1 MSLVMQSSDLKI
13 INVFVVLLKQ
23 FKSSV
28 AELRGFLFV
37 LFKMGGKASGRDILA
52 TAFQADRG
60 DGSDLLDQ
68 FLKGLNAE
76 SRKDALETEIKDG
89 DNLATPL
96 IIAARGG
103 KLDSVKV
110 LLRYEANIEA
120 RGTVEDDGDV
130 IEDCS
135 ALWIAASKGHFDV
148 VRLLIEQ
155 NAEVD
160 GKTSDNS
167 TPLRAAAFDGHL
179 DIVRCLVENGADVNA
194 CTNCSS
200 TPLMITCYNGHLDV
214 ALYLIKHGANIN
226 LQDNDGH
233 SCLHYASERGHVEVI
248 CELFALGAKQT
259 QDLNRL
265 TPLLDASN
273 NCKIEMVE
281 WFINRPECSKEQR
294 IDALELLGATI
305 ANDPDAY
312 DIEKAFSF
320 MKRGMEERYEDP
332 SCPLLKKKMEP
343 VEAYQN
349 RTESQTLEELSL
361 LEGDDH
367 AIQMEGLMIRE
378 RILGTDNTILRDPI
392 VYRGAFLA
400 DCKKYELCVG
410 LWTRSMEIAMNCNVP
425 KTKDLE
431 SLTDLVAEMV
441 QNGHSLSSQ
450 TIENIFEKLIDIK
463 RKLSEKCKSGELEEE
478 HKNEAQE
485 TLLFNALYLLV
496 MYTKVQ
502 VSLEMKN
509 GNMIDLLQRF
519 LCLEPRIRDGN
530 TLLHLAVWHETPV
543 HKGAH
548 LRSVCKLPCVETMK
562 LLLHAGYDVNSVN
575 TQGNTPLHLAVTFVP
590 GPEQVGSLEE
600 MLELLLDLGA
610 DTKLVNKNGQTV
622 MDCCETDEAR
632 GILSAKG
639 GLGTMN
645 IEARKV
651 RKVSFVTPYLFSL
664 NYHNKHP
671 NAMGELLFHF
681 SIGSCVDELCF
692 VTLGYLSFTLIV
704 SELIFL

>member
-1 MSLVMQSSDLKI
+1 MHSSDRKI
-13 INVFVVLLKQ
+13 IDVFVVLLTQ

-28 AELRGFLFV
+28 AEFRGFEFV
-37 LFKMGGKASGRDILA
+37 LFVMDSKASVRDVT
-52 TAFQADRG
+52 TAYQADP
-60 DGSDLLDQ
+60 DEGSALLDLLKD
-68 FLKGLNAE
+68 LNAE
-76 SRKDALETEIKDG
+76 SRKAALETKIKDG
-89 DNLATPL
+89 DDLVTPL
-96 IIAARGG
+96 IIAARDG
-103 KLDSVKV
+103 KLDFLKV

-120 RGTVEDDGDV
+120 RGTIKIESGEFSEVVED
-130 IEDCS
+130 CT
-135 ALWIAASKGHFDV
+135 ALWIAAVKGHFDV

-160 GKTSDNS
+160 SRTSTNS
-167 TPLRAAAFDGHL
+167 TPLRAAAFKGHL
-179 DIVRCLVENGADVNA
+179 GIVRCLVENGADVNA
-194 CTNCSS
+194 RKNFNDTL
-200 TPLMITCYNGHLDV
+200 LMVACYKGHLDV
-214 ALYLIKHGANIN
+214 ASYLVKHGANMN
-226 LQDNDGH
+226 LQDHHGR
-233 SCLHYASERGHVEVI
+233 SCLHYASERGHVQLV
-248 CELFALGAKQT
+248 CELLALGAKQI
-259 QDLNRL
+259 QALDRL
-265 TPLLDASN
+265 TPLLEASDDCN
-273 NCKIEMVE
+273 IEMVE
-281 WFINRPECSKEQR
+281 CFINRPECSKEQR

-305 ANDPDAY
+305 ANNSKAY

-378 RILGTDNTILRDPI
+378 RILGTDNTILRIPI
-392 VYRGAFLA
+392 RYRGAVLA
-400 DCKKYELCVG
+400 DFKKYELSVG
-410 LWTRSMEIAMNCNVP
+410 LWTRALEIVMNCNVP

-431 SLTDLVAEMV
+431 NLTDLIAEMV
-441 QNGHSLSSQ
+441 QKGHSLNPQ
-450 TIENIFEKLIDIK
+450 TIENIFEKLIDGK
-463 RKLSEKCKSGELEEE
+463 RKLSENLKPGELEEE
-478 HKNEAQE
+478 HRNEIQE

-519 LCLEPRIRDGN
+519 LCFEPRTRDGN
-530 TLLHLAVWHETPV
+530 TLLHLAVWHKTPV
-543 HKGAH
+543 RKDVNFRG
-548 LRSVCKLPCVETMK
+548 VCKLPCVETMK
-562 LLLHAGYDVNSVN
+562 LILYAGCDVNSVN
-575 TQGNTPLHLAVTFVP
+575 TQGNTPLHLAVTFIP
-590 GPEQVGSLEE
+590 GPEQVDILKE

-639 GLGTMN
+639 GLGAMN

-651 RKVSFVTPYLFSL
+651 RKVSFVTPYIFSL
-664 NYHNKHP
+664 NYHSKHP
-671 NAMGELLFHF
+671 NEMGELLVHF
-681 SIGSCVDELCF
+681 STGSCVD
-692 VTLGYLSFTLIV
+692 YV
-704 SELIFL
+704 S

>member
-1 MSLVMQSSDLKI
+1 MHSSDRKI
-13 INVFVVLLKQ
+13 IDVFVVLLTQ

-28 AELRGFLFV
+28 AEFRGFEFV
-37 LFKMGGKASGRDILA
+37 LFVMDSKASVRDVT
-52 TAFQADRG
+52 TAYQADP
-60 DGSDLLDQ
+60 DEGSALLDLLKD
-68 FLKGLNAE
+68 LNAE
-76 SRKDALETEIKDG
+76 SRKAALETKIKDG
-89 DNLATPL
+89 DDLATPL
-96 IIAARGG
+96 IIAARDG
-103 KLDSVKV
+103 KLDFLKV

-120 RGTVEDDGDV
+120 RGTIKIESGEFSEVVED
-130 IEDCS
+130 CT
-135 ALWIAASKGHFDV
+135 ALWIAAVKGHFDV

-160 GKTSDNS
+160 SRTSTNS
-167 TPLRAAAFDGHL
+167 TPLRAAAFKGHL
-179 DIVRCLVENGADVNA
+179 GIVRCLVENGADVNA
-194 CTNCSS
+194 RKNFNDTL
-200 TPLMITCYNGHLDV
+200 LMVACYKGHLDV
-214 ALYLIKHGANIN
+214 ASYLVKHGANMN
-226 LQDNDGH
+226 LQDHHGR
-233 SCLHYASERGHVEVI
+233 SCLHYASERGHVQLV
-248 CELFALGAKQT
+248 CELLALGAKQI
-259 QDLNRL
+259 QALDRL
-265 TPLLDASN
+265 TPLLEACDDCN
-273 NCKIEMVE
+273 IEMVE
-281 WFINRPECSKEQR
+281 CFINRPECSKEQR

-305 ANDPDAY
+305 ANNSNAY

-378 RILGTDNTILRDPI
+378 RILGTDNTILRIPI
-392 VYRGAFLA
+392 RYRGAVLA
-400 DCKKYELCVG
+400 DSKKYELSVG
-410 LWTRSMEIAMNCNVP
+410 LWTRAMEIAMNCNVP

-431 SLTDLVAEMV
+431 NLTDLIAEMV
-441 QNGHSLSSQ
+441 QNGHSLNPQ
-450 TIENIFEKLIDIK
+450 TIENIFEKLIDGK
-463 RKLSEKCKSGELEEE
+463 RKLSEKLKSGELEEE
-478 HKNEAQE
+478 QKNEAQE

-519 LCLEPRIRDGN
+519 LCLEPRTRDGN
-530 TLLHLAVWHETPV
+530 TLLHLAAWHKTPV
-543 HKGAH
+543 PRDTVANWRG
-548 LRSVCKLPCVETMK
+548 VCELPCVETMK
-562 LLLHAGYDVNSVN
+562 LILYAGCDVNSVN

-590 GPEQVGSLEE
+590 GPEQVDILKE

-610 DTKLVNKNGQTV
+610 DTKLVDKNGQTV

-639 GLGTMN
+639 GLGAMN

-651 RKVSFVTPYLFSL
+651 RKVSFVTPYIFSL
-664 NYHNKHP
+664 NYHSKHP
-671 NAMGELLFHF
+671 NEMGELLVHF
-681 SIGSCVDELCF
+681 SIGSCVD
-692 VTLGYLSFTLIV
+692 YV
-704 SELIFL
+704 S

>member
-1 MSLVMQSSDLKI
+1 MLT
-13 INVFVVLLKQ
+13 Q

-28 AELRGFLFV
+28 AEFRGFLFV
-37 LFKMGGKASGRDILA
+37 LFKMGNKESIRGVVT
-52 TAFQADRG
+52 TAYQADRD
-60 DGSDLLDQ
+60 DGSDLFDLVKY
-68 FLKGLNAE
+68 LSAE
-76 SRKDALETEIKDG
+76 SRKAALETKIKDG
-89 DNLATPL
+89 DDLATPL
-96 IIAARGG
+96 IIAARDG
-103 KLDSVKV
+103 KLDFVKV

-120 RGTVEDDGDV
+120 RGTIKIDGEV
-130 IEDCS
+130 IEGCT
-135 ALWIAASKGHFDV
+135 ALWVATSKGHFDV

-160 GKTSDNS
+160 SRTSKNS
-167 TPLRAAAFDGHL
+167 TPLIAAAFMGHL

-194 CTNCSS
+194 RNNFNS
-200 TPLMITCYNGHLDV
+200 TPLMITCHSGHLDV
-214 ALYLIKHGANIN
+214 ASYLVKHGANIN
-226 LQDNDGH
+226 LQDNDGS
-233 SCLHYASERGHVEVI
+233 SCLHCASERGHVQLV
-248 CELFALGAKQT
+248 CELLASGAKQT
-259 QDLNRL
+259 QNLNRL
-265 TPLLDASN
+265 TPLLEASN

-305 ANDPDAY
+305 ANDSHAY

-378 RILGTDNTILRDPI
+378 RILGTDNTILRYPI
-392 VYRGAFLA
+392 RYRGAVLA
-400 DCKKYELCVG
+400 NCKKYELCIG
-410 LWTRSMEIAMNCNVP
+410 LWTRAMEIALNCNVQI
-425 KTKDLE
+425 TMDLE
-431 SLTDLVAEMV
+431 SFTDVIAEMV
-441 QNGHSLSSQ
+441 QSGHSLSSQ
-450 TIENIFEKLIDIK
+450 TIENIFEKLIDGK
-463 RKLSEKCKSGELEEE
+463 RKLSEKLKSGELEEE
-478 HKNEAQE
+478 HKKEAQE
-485 TLLFNALYLLV
+485 KMLFNALYLLV

-502 VSLEMKN
+502 VSSEMKN

-519 LCLEPRIRDGN
+519 LCLEPRTRDGN
-530 TLLHLAVWHETPV
+530 TLLHLAVWHKTPV
-543 HKGAH
+543 RKDAY
-548 LRSVCKLPCVETMK
+548 LRGVCKLPCVKAMK
-562 LLLHAGYDVNSVN
+562 LILFAGCDVNSVN
-575 TQGNTPLHLAVTFVP
+575 TQESTPLHLAVTFVP
-590 GPEQVGSLEE
+590 GPEQVDILKE

-645 IEARKV
+645 IEAKKV
-651 RKVSFVTPYLFSL
+651 RKVSFVTSYIFSL
-664 NYHNKHP
+664 NYYSKHP
-671 NAMGELLFHF
+671 NEKGELLVHF
-681 SIGSCVDELCF
+681 SIGSCVD
-692 VTLGYLSFTLIV
+692 YV
-704 SELIFL
+704 S

>member
-1 MSLVMQSSDLKI
+1 M
-13 INVFVVLLKQ
+13 
-23 FKSSV
+23 SV
-28 AELRGFLFV
+28 AESSGFVFV
-37 LFKMGGKASGRDILA
+37 LFEMSNKASVRDVVT
-52 TAFQADRG
+52 TAYQADR
-60 DGSDLLDQ
+60 DEGSDLLD
-68 FLKGLNAE
+68 LLENLNAE
-76 SRKDALETEIKDG
+76 SRKATLETKIKDG
-89 DNLATPL
+89 DDLATPL
-96 IIAARGG
+96 VIAVRDG
-103 KLDSVKV
+103 KLDFVKV

-120 RGTVEDDGDV
+120 RATIKIDGEA
-130 IEDCS
+130 IKDCT
-135 ALWIAASKGHFDV
+135 ALWVAAAKAHFDV

-155 NAEVD
+155 SAEVD
-160 GKTSDNS
+160 GRTSNNS
-167 TPLRAAAFDGHL
+167 TPLRAAAVDGHL

-194 CTNCSS
+194 RNNFNS
-200 TPLMITCYNGHLDV
+200 TPLMITCHSGHLDV
-214 ALYLIKHGANIN
+214 ASYLVKHGANIN
-226 LQDNDGH
+226 LQDDDGR
-233 SCLHYASERGHVEVI
+233 SCLHYASKRGRVQLV
-248 CELFALGAKQT
+248 CELLALGAKQT
-259 QDLNRL
+259 QNRNRL
-265 TPLLDASN
+265 TPLLEASN
-273 NCKIEMVE
+273 DCKIEMVE

-305 ANDPDAY
+305 ANDADAY

-410 LWTRSMEIAMNCNVP
+410 LWIRSMEIAMNCNVP

-431 SLTDLVAEMV
+431 CLTDLVAEMV

-463 RKLSEKCKSGELEEE
+463 RKLSEKLKSGELEEE
-478 HKNEAQE
+478 PKNKAQE

-509 GNMIDLLQRF
+509 DNMIELLQRF
-519 LCLEPRIRDGN
+519 LCLEPRTREGN
-530 TLLHLAVWHETPV
+530 TLLHLAVWYKTPV
-543 HKGAH
+543 RKDAN
-548 LRSVCKLPCVETMK
+548 LRGVCKLPCVETMK
-562 LLLHAGYDVNSVN
+562 LLLHAGCDVNSVN
-575 TQGNTPLHLAVTFVP
+575 IQGNTPLHLAVTFAP
-590 GPEQVGSLEE
+590 GPEQVEILKE

-610 DTKLVNKNGQTV
+610 DTKLIDKNGQTV
-622 MDCCETDEAR
+622 IDCCETDEAR

-639 GLGTMN
+639 GLGDSN
-645 IEARKV
+645 I
-651 RKVSFVTPYLFSL
+651 KVSPENTGTRNLKKLIMKMALDKLAYKVILKVP
-664 NYHNKHP
+664 
-671 NAMGELLFHF
+671 GIGLLF
-681 SIGSCVDELCF
+681 L
-692 VTLGYLSFTLIV
+692 LN
-704 SELIFL
+704 

>member
-1 MSLVMQSSDLKI
+1 MLT
-13 INVFVVLLKQ
+13 Q

-28 AELRGFLFV
+28 AEFRGFLFV
-37 LFKMGGKASGRDILA
+37 LFKMGNKESIRGVVTTAYQAARD
-52 TAFQADRG
+52 
-60 DGSDLLDQ
+60 DGSDLFDLVKY
-68 FLKGLNAE
+68 LSAE
-76 SRKDALETEIKDG
+76 SRKAALETKIKDG
-89 DNLATPL
+89 DDLATPL
-96 IIAARGG
+96 IITARDG
-103 KLDSVKV
+103 KLDFVKV

-120 RGTVEDDGDV
+120 RGTIKIDGEV
-130 IEDCS
+130 IEGCT
-135 ALWIAASKGHFDV
+135 ALWVATSKGHFDV

-160 GKTSDNS
+160 SRTSKNS
-167 TPLRAAAFDGHL
+167 TPLIAAAFMGHL

-194 CTNCSS
+194 RNNFNS
-200 TPLMITCYNGHLDV
+200 TPLMITCHSGHLDV
-214 ALYLIKHGANIN
+214 ASYLVKHGANIN
-226 LQDNDGH
+226 LQDNDGS
-233 SCLHYASERGHVEVI
+233 SCLHCASERGHVQLV
-248 CELFALGAKQT
+248 CELLASGAKQT
-259 QDLNRL
+259 QNLNRL
-265 TPLLDASN
+265 TPLLEASN

-281 WFINRPECSKEQR
+281 WFINRPQCSKEER

-305 ANDPDAY
+305 ANDPHAY

-378 RILGTDNTILRDPI
+378 RILGTDNTILRIPI
-392 VYRGAFLA
+392 RYRGAVLA
-400 DCKKYELCVG
+400 DSKKYELCVG
-410 LWTRSMEIAMNCNVP
+410 LWTRAMEIAMNCNVP

-431 SLTDLVAEMV
+431 NLTDLIAEMV
-441 QNGHSLSSQ
+441 QNGHSLSPQ
-450 TIENIFEKLIDIK
+450 TIENIFEKLIDGK
-463 RKLSEKCKSGELEEE
+463 RKLSEKLKPGELEEE
-478 HKNEAQE
+478 QKNEAQE

-509 GNMIDLLQRF
+509 GDMIDLLQRF
-519 LCLEPRIRDGN
+519 LCLEPRTRDGN
-530 TLLHLAVWHETPV
+530 TLLHLAVWHKTPV
-543 HKGAH
+543 RKNDV
-548 LRSVCKLPCVETMK
+548 LPDVCKLPCVETMK
-562 LLLHAGYDVNSVN
+562 LILHAGCDVNSVN
-575 TQGNTPLHLAVTFVP
+575 NQGNTPLHLAVTFVP
-590 GPEQVGSLEE
+590 GPEQVDILKE

-645 IEARKV
+645 IEAKKV
-651 RKVSFVTPYLFSL
+651 RKVSFVTSYIFSI
-664 NYHNKHP
+664 NYHSKHP
-671 NAMGELLFHF
+671 NEMGELLVHF
-681 SIGSCVDELCF
+681 SIGSCVD
-692 VTLGYLSFTLIV
+692 YV
-704 SELIFL
+704 S